1 MNTKF
6 HMHSGLQAA
15 MGKNIF
21 LTTCLMLIS
30 LISLAQPSDAA
41 IKADL
46 KKSFPTATEITLHGS
61 GSKSRIFENNAYV
74 NVFNRDVTVVV
85 PTNNPNFPGV
95 KVMYYGG
102 VRYNLI
108 SGKYSFVRFSPS
120 SEELIGMPDPNRE
133 EVNAIIDER
142 IMDVFKLA
150 ARNEIIGR
158 PSALTFKQPA
168 KFKWRS
174 FYNVSFEMET
184 TLERYISQIG
194 DAQKVKATYEIILHR
209 DDELGPWVRMHA
221 SEERSKMEVLSTK
234 KYSASEREQLQSF
247 ELILQTELAEKKWA
261 SFKPLNVPE
270 MKDMFDVMN
279 YIHGVFM
286 SANPKLIE
294 NVLYNFIPS
303 FYFVKPDFK
312 VLTREGGE
320 LVEKILGQ
328 TSSNDFIYKNQFCEF
343 PELKEQGN
351 GYIDYWNK
359 NKTAYTRL
367 EIGTEHGKWKLG
379 GITIYVISVPDKA
392 REIESAACG
401 DGRLSTVQRGSRE
414 GVSNLKRNEMVLA
427 YYETDGY
434 WYPATYLNYS
444 NSYFEVQYLI
454 DKSKGNVRKAIPFS
468 LEPGDKAFVK
478 LNNGSIAEVTIVS
491 VSGENAVI
499 NFAGSEVTF
508 KVIGLM
514 FK

>member
-1 MNTKF
+1 M
-6 HMHSGLQAA
+6 
-15 MGKNIF
+15 KNILF
-21 LTTCLMLIS
+21 STLLVFGVIVS
-30 LISLAQPSDAA
+30 FAQPSDAT
-41 IKADL
+41 IKADI
-46 KKSFPTATEITLHGS
+46 KKSFPTATEIIFSGA

-85 PTNNPNFPGV
+85 PANNPNFPGV
-95 KVMYYGG
+95 KAMYYGG
-102 VRYNLI
+102 VRYNLVGG
-108 SGKYSFVRFSPS
+108 SYSFVRYSPS
-120 SEELIGMPDPNRE
+120 SEELIGMPDPNMDE
-133 EVNAIIDER
+133 IKTLIDDR

-158 PSALTFKQPA
+158 PSELTLAQPA

-174 FYNVSFEMET
+174 FKSVSFEMET
-184 TLERYISQIG
+184 TLERYINSIG
-194 DAQKVKATYEIILHR
+194 DAQTVKATYEFILHR

-221 SEERSKMEVLSTK
+221 SEERSKMTVISTK

-247 ELILQTELAEKKWA
+247 ELILQTELADKKWA
-261 SFKPLNVPE
+261 SFKPLHEPE

-279 YIHGVFM
+279 FVHGVFM
-286 SANPKLIE
+286 SANPGLIE
-294 NVLYNFIPS
+294 NVLYNYIPS

-320 LVEKILGQ
+320 LVEKVLGQ
-328 TSSNDFIYKNQFCEF
+328 TCSNDFIYKNQFCEF

-401 DGRLSTVQRGSRE
+401 DGRLSTVQRGERE
-414 GVSNLKRNEMVLA
+414 GVSNLRKKAMVLA

-454 DKSKGNVRKAIPFS
+454 DQSKGNVRKAIPF
-468 LEPGDKAFVK
+468 LIEPGDKAFVK

-499 NFAGSEVTF
+499 DFNGSEVTF